1 MRNCNNCLFHTEKG
15 CSHWD
20 CVIERLENLRN
31 VMILVSAAAKAD
43 NVELKQQK
51 KDLDALEAAIE
62 RLTRREKPVRLV
74 RAYKVL
80 VTIQFAD
87 GDYSEEEYDG
97 VLYRNRSE
105 AEAKKIIAETCYG
118 IEKARI
124 IELSVNES
132 VFEEE
137 GD

>member
-1 MRNCNNCLFHTEKG
+1 MRKCEDCLFHTEKG
-15 CSHWD
+15 CTKFE

-43 NVELKQQK
+43 NLELKQQK

-62 RLTRREKPVRLV
+62 RLTQREKPARLV

-97 VLYRNRSE
+97 VLYRDRKH

-124 IELSVNES
+124 VELTVNER
-132 VFEEE
+132 VFDE
-137 GD
+137 D